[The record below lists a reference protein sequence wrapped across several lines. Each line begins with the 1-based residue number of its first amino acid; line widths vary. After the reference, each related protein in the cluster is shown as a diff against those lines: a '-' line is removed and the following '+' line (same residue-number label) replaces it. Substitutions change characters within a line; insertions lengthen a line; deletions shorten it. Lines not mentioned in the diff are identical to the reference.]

1 MPGGSQKGNRD
12 MRITR
17 RRRPLFPSVKLRHHT
32 RAGALLALLSGAL
45 LAMSPGASAQSVTF
59 TPGPA
64 QEFNVPLGV
73 ATVEV
78 IAVGGEGQSGL
89 QCRNNE
95 GSGAGAGGSGALVT
109 ATIPVSGVTSLLVD
123 FGAGGAGGTGGPAE
137 CSLDGGAGGGSAEV
151 LSAASAPLVVAGGG
165 GGGGSSFGFG
175 EAEEEESTNGGT
187 GASASSGVDNGGNG
201 AFRIRSFTREEGG
214 GGEGGAPNSA
224 GAPGG
229 GESAVAAW
237 STAATTGTL
246 ATGGA
251 GGSWNGVGGAPFIAA
266 GGGGGAGHYG
276 GGGGGTGNVD
286 GGGGGAGASFIDET
300 AGANGIA
307 GSGAGRPQ
315 AVTLVY
321 TLAAPPTA
329 VISSPA
335 DGATYPQGAVVSTK
349 FSCADGAGGSGIESC
364 LDSAGGSG
372 SSGLLATATPGPHS
386 YSVTAKSRD
395 GETATARIG
404 YTVSAPV
411 AAAPG
416 QPARETPTMPGGS
429 PRRAA
434 CVSGREITIHVANHV
449 TLPAGTRIVR
459 SDVRLAGRLVARVL
473 GAKPVARVS
482 LTGLPKGTYPVTLYV
497 RTSTGKLVT
506 VSAIF
511 HTCTSGGRT

>member
-1 MPGGSQKGNRD
+1 
-12 MRITR
+12 MRITQ
-17 RRRPLFPSVKLRHHT
+17 RRRPFSRSVKLRRHT
-32 RAGALLALLSGAL
+32 RAGALLALVSGAL
-45 LAMSPGASAQSVTF
+45 LAMSAGASAQSVTF

-64 QEFNVPLGV
+64 QEFNIPLGV

-78 IAVGGEGQSGL
+78 IAVGGEGQRGV

-109 ATIPVSGVTSLLVD
+109 ATVPVSGLKSLLVD

-137 CSLDGGAGGGSAEV
+137 CSLDGGAGGGSSEV

-175 EAEEEESTNGGT
+175 EPEEEESTNGGA
-187 GASASSGVDNGGNG
+187 GASASSGVEDGGNG
-201 AFRIRSFTREEGG
+201 VLRFRSFTREEGG

-224 GAPGG
+224 GAPGS
-229 GESAVAAW
+229 GESAVSAW

-246 ATGGA
+246 ATGGD
-251 GGSWNGVGGAPFIAA
+251 GGSWNGGGGAPFIAA

-300 AGANGIA
+300 IGATGIT

-321 TLAAPPTA
+321 TLAAPPT
-329 VISSPA
+329 VLISSPA

-372 SSGLLATATPGPHS
+372 SSGLLATVTPGPHS

-395 GETATARIG
+395 GETATATIG

-411 AAAPG
+411 VAAPN
-416 QPARETPTMPGGS
+416 QAAHETPTEPGGS
-429 PRRAA
+429 PRSTA

-449 TLPAGTRIVR
+449 TLAAGTRIVR
-459 SDVRLAGRLVARVL
+459 SDVRLAGRLVARIL
-473 GAKPVARVS
+473 GAKPVARVN
-482 LTGLPKGTYPVTLYV
+482 LAGLPKGTYPVALYV
-497 RTSTGKLVT
+497 RTSTGKLVK
-506 VSAIF
+506 VSVIY
-511 HTCTSGGRT
+511 HTCTRAGRT